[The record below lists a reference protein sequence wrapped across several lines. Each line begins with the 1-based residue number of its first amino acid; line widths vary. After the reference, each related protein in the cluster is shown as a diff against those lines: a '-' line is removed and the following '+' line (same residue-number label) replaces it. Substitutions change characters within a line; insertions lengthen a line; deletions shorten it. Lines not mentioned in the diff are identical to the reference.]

1 VSGIG
6 RSLKSLAADDVV
18 ARLREHEAE
27 LRAAG
32 ICRLSL
38 FGSLARAEDRA
49 DPGSGCIV
57 VMRASRRALRA
68 FLSMR
73 YNIDGIEKN
82 YLILRRSRSG
92 RLEGRT
98 TPIHP
103 IIKLPRCGRG

>member
-1 VSGIG
+1 MVGIG
-6 RSLKSLAADDVV
+6 MSRESLTADDVV

-68 FLSMR
+68 LLSMR
-73 YNIDGIEKN
+73 YNIDGIEK
-82 YLILRRSRSG
+82 ILRRSRSG

-98 TPIHP
+98 TPLHP
-103 IIKLPRCGRG
+103 IIRLPRGGRG